1 MAKIS
6 NALEDAIR
14 EKVITMLDELV
25 TKAESLDEIILSYRV
40 IYKSTKASNDIKA
53 RYARGEVVGFAKY
66 NQEIGIEALREKG
79 LQMQAKINHIPWNKG
94 LTGMQTITEE
104 HKMKLKAGHKKYY
117 DDLKL

>member
-6 NALEDAIR
+6 NALEDAIK

-25 TKAESLDEIILSYRV
+25 TKAESLDEIILSYR
-40 IYKSTKASNDIKA
+40 IIRLKNRISNDNKA
-53 RYARGEVVGFAKY
+53 EVFGFAKY
-66 NQEIGIEALREKG
+66 NAEIGKEALREKG

-104 HKMKLKAGHKKYY
+104 HKMKLKAGLKKYY

>member
-14 EKVITMLDELV
+14 EKVVNMLDELV
-25 TKAESLDEIILSYRV
+25 TKAESLDEIILSYR
-40 IYKSTKASNDIKA
+40 IIRLKNRISNDNKA
-53 RYARGEVVGFAKY
+53 RHARGEVFGFAKY
-66 NQEIGIEALREKG
+66 NAEIGKEALREKG

-104 HKMKLKAGHKKYY
+104 HKMKLKAGLKKYY